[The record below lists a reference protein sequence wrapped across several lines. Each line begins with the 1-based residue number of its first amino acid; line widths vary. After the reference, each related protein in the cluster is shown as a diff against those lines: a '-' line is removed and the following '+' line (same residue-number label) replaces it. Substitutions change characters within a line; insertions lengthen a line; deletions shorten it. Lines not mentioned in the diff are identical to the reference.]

1 MYAIHH
7 QNDLKEFQ
15 YCKEHLATEANLAEH
30 IEKYHTVTNINV
42 EPIELL
48 PEVTERRKNNLD
60 ELVIEDGWI
69 VNIEELLQES
79 DKE

>member
-1 MYAIHH
+1 M
-7 QNDLKEFQ
+7 
-15 YCKEHLATEANLAEH
+15 
-30 IEKYHTVTNINV
+30 TNINV

-48 PEVTERRKNNLD
+48 PEVTKQRKNNLV

-79 DKE
+79 DKEYEPKEDENRSDSDDEDEIEK

>member
-7 QNDLKEFQ
+7 QNDLKECQ
-15 YCKEHLATEANLAEH
+15 YCKEHLATEANLAEP

-48 PEVTERRKNNLD
+48 PEVPKQGEKTLMN
-60 ELVIEDGWI
+60 
-69 VNIEELLQES
+69 S
-79 DKE
+79 

>member
-1 MYAIHH
+1 MP
-7 QNDLKEFQ
+7 
-15 YCKEHLATEANLAEH
+15 
-30 IEKYHTVTNINV
+30 NINV
-42 EPIELL
+42 EPIEIL
-48 PEVTERRKNNLD
+48 PEVTEQRKNNLD